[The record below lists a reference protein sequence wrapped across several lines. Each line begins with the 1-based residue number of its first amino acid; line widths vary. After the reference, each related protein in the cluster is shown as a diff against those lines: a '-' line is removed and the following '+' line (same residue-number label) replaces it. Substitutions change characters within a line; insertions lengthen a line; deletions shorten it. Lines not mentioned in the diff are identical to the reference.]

1 MAVLFLILGLVVL
14 TVGAD
19 VLVRGAG
26 GIALKAGLSSLV
38 IGLTVVAFGTSAPE
52 LAVSI
57 KAAFAG
63 QADLAVG
70 NVVGSNCF
78 NVLFILGVSA
88 LIVPLVASQQ
98 LIRRDVPVMIGVSL
112 LAWGLAADGG
122 YSRLDGILLFAG
134 GVLYTAVLV
143 YLGRR
148 ETRQALATA
157 TATATGENT
166 PAAPP
171 APLWR
176 SLLLVVVG
184 LAMLVLGAHWLV
196 DGAVALAR
204 WFGVSELL
212 IGLTIIAA
220 GTSLPEV
227 ATSVVASIRGER
239 DIAIGNVVGS
249 NIFNILVVLG
259 GSALVAPEGVVAV
272 AAPVLAFDIPIMVA
286 VAVACLP
293 IFFTGGRIA
302 RWEGFLFLAYY
313 VAYVT
318 VLVLAA
324 TGHPALE
331 GFMTAMVWFVLPLT
345 VLGIGVS
352 VAAYWFRR
360 QANEGVMK

>member
-1 MAVLFLILGLVVL
+1 MAVLFLILGLIVL
-14 TVGAD
+14 TIGAD
-19 VLVRGAG
+19 VLVKGAA

-57 KAAFAG
+57 KAALSG

-78 NVLFILGVSA
+78 NVLFILGLSA

-112 LAWGLAADGG
+112 LAWGLAVDGG
-122 YSRLDGILLFAG
+122 FSRWDGGILVLG
-134 GVLYTAVLV
+134 GILYTAVLV
-143 YLGRR
+143 YIGRR
-148 ETRQALATA
+148 ETRLAQAAA
-157 TATATGENT
+157 DPVA
-166 PAAPP
+166 AAPVVQ
-171 APLWR
+171 PLWR
-176 SLLLVVVG
+176 ALLLVTVG

-196 DGAVALAR
+196 EGAVTLAR

-249 NIFNILVVLG
+249 NIFNILIVLG
-259 GSALVAPEGVVAV
+259 GSAIVAPDGVAV
-272 AAPVLAFDIPIMVA
+272 SKMVLDFDLPVMVGI
-286 VAVACLP
+286 AVACLP

-302 RWEGFLFLAYY
+302 RWEGVLFLGYY
-313 VAYVT
+313 VTYLA
-318 VLVLAA
+318 VLILGA
-324 TGHPALE
+324 TGHAAYTSFTSALLL
-331 GFMTAMVWFVLPLT
+331 FVLPLT
-345 VLGIGVS
+345 VLGIAVS
-352 VAAYWFRR
+352 VGHALWKRGKSELPR
-360 QANEGVMK
+360 QL